1 MRGLS
6 SIPRESCMVP
16 VWGPVRLRAFCK
28 EHFNAKTRNHPGDAH
43 RWCRRL
49 VRELGCHPDHRR
61 FPEGGPPRDRS
72 QIPGQGLGH
81 RTAHGPTTAAGR
93 SGLVVERRVRGHRA
107 ARGRTAAGGP
117 ALRPVAEDAVQVILK
132 LEAELEAERS
142 MSRLV
147 QLRDRTRSRDI
158 VGSLLEYV
166 MRFAALNWER
176 PTGECWSA
184 IQAARI
190 FLQKTTEQVP
200 DRGEESKP
208 EPASSG
214 GDERASVLAALRAQ
228 GLTIGEC
235 IQALAVP
242 DDDPYVKAARR
253 SILGGDDL
261 EIDDRTAT
269 APGERGAWVLGW
281 FWISDEQAGVLS
293 NSAMLEA
300 LLDYARGA
308 LAGAHGLDAE
318 TARLRRNQADWLED
332 LLSNLADEVDA
343 IALARPTSAPGAI
356 LWVDRQ
362 GRDVLFAP
370 SDALLALLDLARQ
383 AGLEE
388 RVAGQCERFCAQYG
402 STLDRMLTVVQIG

>member
-1 MRGLS
+1 MRKPEIILATLTDGAAALFVNS
-6 SIPRESCMVP
+6 DAILTTDASPKE
-16 VWGPVRLRAFCK
+16 VRPEIVAKYLAKALGIELRTVQRPQPDDPAWSWNDVYAAIAPPADEPPPAADVICARLLDSE
-28 EHFNAKTRNHPGDAH
+28 EHAGDAA
-43 RWCRRL
+43 
-49 VRELGCHPDHRR
+49 
-61 FPEGGPPRDRS
+61 
-72 QIPGQGLGH
+72 IP
-81 RTAHGPTTAAGR
+81 
-93 SGLVVERRVRGHRA
+93 
-107 ARGRTAAGGP
+107 
-117 ALRPVAEDAVQVILK
+117 PVAEDAVQVILK